1 MLSATLVIFS
11 LRTWL
16 PFTRSRPSRA
26 LLIVTGV
33 VWLITLSIPY
43 SPVAGPLGFK
53 ALPPLYLL
61 AVVVIVV
68 AYFASTELT
77 KRWFYRER
85 GASAKQL

>member
-1 MLSATLVIFS
+1 MLSATLVVFS

-33 VWLITLSIPY
+33 VWLVTLAIPY

-61 AVVVIVV
+61 AVVV
-68 AYFASTELT
+68 AYFASAELT

-85 GASAKQL
+85 SASARQF

>member
-33 VWLITLSIPY
+33 VWLAVSY

-53 ALPPLYLL
+53 ALPPFYLL

-68 AYFASTELT
+68 AYFASAGLT

-85 GASAKQL
+85 GASAKHL